1 MTTTSVTTSTTSNY
15 TVSAGN
21 ELLVESGGN
30 VTSTT
35 VLTGGS
41 LVVSGGVETS
51 ATISSGGT
59 ETVSKGSA
67 SGDLIFGTVSTIS
80 GGSGVFANETVE
92 NGGTFNLLNGNSAAG
107 TTVLSGGLFL
117 LSGNNG
123 AVTSTVLSGGGT
135 LELELAKSEYFRFAD
150 FLWRR
155 QHA

>member
-67 SGDLIFGTVSTIS
+67 SGDPIFGTVSTIS
-80 GGSGVFANETVE
+80 GGSGVFANEMSRTAE
-92 NGGTFNLLNGNSAAG
+92 LSICKWQFGSRHDGA
-107 TTVLSGGLFL
+107 SGGLFL
-117 LSGNNG
+117 LR
-123 AVTSTVLSGGGT
+123 AT
-135 LELELAKSEYFRFAD
+135 AR
-150 FLWRR
+150 
-155 QHA
+155 